1 MKTKTF
7 FPDSI
12 VLHDLSLSFSRN
24 TLLLEI
30 PSAMTSINF
39 SNPRGHSLK
48 KVLGYLKLTKN
59 YVPQGL
65 KSQFSYIYFIPLT
78 DVLWDF
84 LKRPCNYLLF

>member
-39 SNPRGHSLK
+39 YNPRGHSLK
-48 KVLGYLKLTKN
+48 KGIRLSKTDQKLCAS
-59 YVPQGL
+59 GL
-65 KSQFSYIYFIPLT
+65 KKPIFLYIFYTPYRCALGFPKEAL
-78 DVLWDF
+78 
-84 LKRPCNYLLF
+84 